1 MKTVFLQFGSQQ
13 IQFKV
18 PDSTDILSAP
28 KAKPLSDPGT
38 AIQQS
43 LNCPIA
49 SASLSE
55 LANKCKSAA
64 VVVSDNTRPVPYKGP
79 DGILPPILKTLKQG
93 GIKDI
98 KIIVACGTHRPV
110 EETKLRDILG
120 DSAFQDG
127 IRVINHIAT
136 DKSVLRSIGST
147 DRSSEVSVNRYYLDA
162 DLKIVTG
169 LVEPHFV
176 AGFSGGRKAICP
188 GICGEKVTYG
198 FHSANI
204 LNDPDS
210 TSLILDGNPC
220 HEESL
225 SIAKM
230 AGVDFIVNVTI
241 DSKKRITGIFS
252 GELEKAHLAAVD
264 HLRTYAAIELSKPY
278 DMVITQAGDVGINH
292 YQCAKV
298 AVEAS
303 RAVKEAGCIVLCGNL
318 TDSDPVGGKNYKQ
331 MLELLTSLGSRQFT
345 RTISSDD
352 WSFVPEQWQVQMWAK
367 VFEKLGS
374 AKKLFIC
381 APQLQSY
388 TDKLI
393 PETNI
398 ASQIKRLTGETDI
411 GFTQRMMQMT
421 IDTQLSASPDSISL
435 VLPDGPYAVPV
446 ITDG

>member
-1 MKTVFLQFGSQQ
+1 MKTVSLQFGSQQ

-18 PDSTDILSAP
+18 PDSTDIFSAP
-28 KAKPLSDPGT
+28 KAKPLPKPEK
-38 AIQQS
+38 AIQKS
-43 LNCPIA
+43 LNSPIA
-49 SASLSE
+49 SAPLYN
-55 LANKCKSAA
+55 LTKNCKSAA

-79 DGILPPILKTLKQG
+79 HGILPPILKTLKQG

-110 EETKLRDILG
+110 EETKLKDILG
-120 DSAFQDG
+120 DLAFQDG

-136 DKSVLRSIGST
+136 DQSVLRSIGST

-176 AGFSGGRKAICP
+176 VGFSGGRKAICP

-198 FHSANI
+198 FHSADI

-210 TSLILDGNPC
+210 TSLILEGNPC

-252 GELEKAHLAAVD
+252 GELEQAHLAAVRYVRD
-264 HLRTYAAIELSKPY
+264 FTTTELKRLY
-278 DMVITQAGDVGINH
+278 DIVITVGGDVGINH
-292 YQCAKV
+292 YQCAK
-298 AVEAS
+298 AVFESS
-303 RAVKEAGCIVLCGNL
+303 RAVKPKGKIVLLGNL
-318 TDSDPVGGKNYKQ
+318 TDYDPVGGENYKK
-331 MLELLTSLGSRQFT
+331 MLRLLTSLGHKAFLQ
-345 RTISSDD
+345 TISADD
-352 WSFVPEQWQVQMWAK
+352 WIFIPEQWQVQMWSKA
-367 VFEKLGS
+367 FEKLGS
-374 AKKLFIC
+374 TKKLFIC

-398 ASQIKRLTGETDI
+398 SSQIKRLTGETDI
-411 GFTQRMMQMT
+411 GFTQRMMQQT
-421 IDTQLSASPDSISL
+421 IDTQLSASPDSSSL